1 MNILLVSIYFYKLV
15 ILFFFYRNFCNNNVN
30 NFFNG
35 YVKCNF
41 STSKFLLSNSVAI
54 FNIPDKN
61 VSSSSI
67 HFYQLSYSFYKYLFF
82 INSVFYNIFNEN
94 RVINIL
100 NNDFYITNLFD
111 MDNTLLFCNYKVT
124 EECRNK
130 FHKRKNKS
138 NMSKISIR

>member
-41 STSKFLLSNSVAI
+41 STNKFLLSNSVAI
-54 FNIPDKN
+54 FNIPNKN